1 MYYYLL
7 GAAPQASSQ
16 FCPCWMKIK
25 NSLYDLW
32 FSLIFNISQK
42 YLWSDKNWSASW
54 EVIST
59 YKLLIRGLW
68 WHISCGIVRIWDR
81 SNRIDSNFS
90 VPFKF
95 GNWDTVLASE
105 MSSFCRLGKLMKASG
120 WIVLI
125 GFIFNSI
132 NFKSGQFW
140 RRPSGTSSTW
150 FSPISRYCRL
160 FK

>member
-1 MYYYLL
+1 MLRKR
-7 GAAPQASSQ
+7 
-16 FCPCWMKIK
+16 W
-25 NSLYDLW
+25 YDSAW
-32 FSLIFNISQK
+32 FSTIPKKKCGLIRLNCK
-42 YLWSDKNWSASW
+42 LRSD
-54 EVIST
+54 T

-150 FSPISRYCRL
+150 FSPISRYCSF